1 MRCEKLVK
9 EHNHL
14 DLENYTRI
22 ENGYLLLPKPEE
34 QYKKLP
40 EVYDRVCSIIH
51 FASKIGEKSD
61 RSAISTKA
69 LSEAMIRAALCEFV
83 ALEDYIVTYNPS
95 YKGVWFNHKTNN
107 DPIFHMLKL
116 LRNFNVHIDTSTLVK
131 ERMRVRTLFDD
142 KEYEIEK
149 EFISNITLES
159 LVKVKDSKFYL
170 SSLSQMIAVFEEQ
183 QRRWGIGSLII
194 KCTLDNL
201 RNLDQMLCN
210 QTN

>member
-1 MRCEKLVK
+1 MKTKKAIE
-9 EHNHL
+9 EHSHL
-14 DLENYTRI
+14 DFEHYTRI
-22 ENGYLLLPKPEE
+22 ENGYLLLPIPEE

-51 FASKIGEKSD
+51 FSSKIGDKSD

-69 LSEAMIRAALCEFV
+69 LSEAMTRASLCEFIS
-83 ALEDYIVTYNPS
+83 LEDYIAAYNPT
-95 YKGVWFNHKTNN
+95 YKGIWFNHKKNN

-116 LRNFNVHIDTSTLVK
+116 LRNFNIHIDTSTLEK
-131 ERMRVRTLFDD
+131 EKMRVRTLFDD

-159 LVKVKDSKFYL
+159 LSKVKDSKFYL
-170 SSLSQMIAVFEEQ
+170 SILSQMIDVFEEQ
-183 QRRWGIGSLII
+183 QRLWGIGSLII

-201 RNLDQMLCN
+201 RNLDQMLSN
-210 QTN
+210 